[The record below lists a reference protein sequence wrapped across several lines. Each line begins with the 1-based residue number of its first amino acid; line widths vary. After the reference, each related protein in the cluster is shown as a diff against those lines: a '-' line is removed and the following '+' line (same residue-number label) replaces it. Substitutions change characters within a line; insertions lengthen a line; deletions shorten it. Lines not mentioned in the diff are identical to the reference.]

1 MSVIALR
8 PCVLSR
14 VAVTPLHTHLPL
26 GLAPGLPPTSLSS
39 LWFLWLTFSFHP
51 ASQVPRP
58 ASYLSLHSKWKISKS
73 GISLNP
79 RMPASHQARPVSWA
93 SDISTRPP
101 SGPSSSAR
109 QNRAEPLSLPPP
121 SVYSP
126 SFSVSCNQPVT
137 LGSLFLPVPSFSA
150 TSIRSAAKP
159 FRF

>member
-1 MSVIALR
+1 M
-8 PCVLSR
+8 LSR

-39 LWFLWLTFSFHP
+39 LWFLWLTFSFHS

-58 ASYLSLHSKWKISKS
+58 ASYLSVHSNWKISKS

-79 RMPASHQARPVSWA
+79 RMPESHQARPVSWA